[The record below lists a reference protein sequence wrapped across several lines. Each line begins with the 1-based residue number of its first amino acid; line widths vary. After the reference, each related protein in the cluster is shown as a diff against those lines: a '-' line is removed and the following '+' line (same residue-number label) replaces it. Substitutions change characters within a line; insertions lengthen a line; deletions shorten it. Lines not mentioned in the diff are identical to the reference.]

1 MITLIAVNFVAFLV
15 THDLSRFAQTSLK
28 MVARN
33 DYGLLGGLVDRE
45 GDIYRIVT
53 YGFLHADFRH
63 IALNMLMLF
72 LLGRRLEARSGWARF
87 TGIYFVSLLG
97 GAAGAM
103 VHHPGAFTVGA
114 SGAIYGVMG
123 AAYVVERLSGGDPW
137 NDGLGSII
145 IISVVLSFMG
155 PNISIGGHLGG
166 LAAGAIAA
174 LIMGEG
180 ALWARRPGRAALV
193 IGGAA
198 VLFGGLAIL
207 AAGTWQNPLLG

>member
-1 MITLIAVNFVAFLV
+1 MITLMAANLAAFLV
-15 THDLSRFAQTSLK
+15 THDLSRFGQTSLK
-28 MVARN
+28 PAARN
-33 DYGLLGGLVDRE
+33 DYGLLGGLVDQE
-45 GDIYRIVT
+45 GEIYRIVT

-63 IALNMLMLF
+63 IALNMFMLF
-72 LLGRRLEARSGWARF
+72 LLGRRLEARSGWVRF
-87 TGIYFVSLLG
+87 SGIYLVSLLG

-137 NDGLGSII
+137 NEGLGSII
-145 IISVVLSFMG
+145 IISVVLSFMA

-166 LAAGAIAA
+166 LAAGVTAV

-180 ALWARRPGRAALV
+180 AVWGRRPGRAALV

-198 VLFGGLAIL
+198 VVFAGLAIL